1 MLVGKQ
7 FRFEASHQIDG
18 HFGKCARLHGHSW
31 VLHVNCEG
39 EIDPVT
45 GVVIDYYHISRAVD
59 PLIRDLDHHHLGE
72 GWVTSFE
79 GFDPDKRRLLL
90 SDVHWIPPGFK
101 PTSENL
107 LVLIA
112 DQLELTGLINGTT
125 IPWAF
130 LTINETCSSQ
140 ATLSRVEYNNMRGHG
155 LPQPVP
161 VAVPYGKEITPHGEE
176 RHDEERSEEG
186 KEDAQERLQETRE
199 DVERRRL
206 EITDDDIPF

>member
-39 EIDPVT
+39 EIDPTT
-45 GVVIDYYHISRAVD
+45 GVVVDFYHISRAVD
-59 PLIRDLDHHHLGE
+59 PLIRDLDHHHLGF
-72 GWVTSFE
+72 GSPVFS
-79 GFDPDKRRLLL
+79 DISIP
-90 SDVHWIPPGFK
+90 SDVHWIPYGFK

-112 DQLELTGLINGTT
+112 DQLELTGKINGTT

-155 LPQPVP
+155 LPQPVA

-176 RHDEERSEEG
+176 RRDEERSEER
-186 KEDAQERLQETRE
+186 EEVPTEERLEETRE
-199 DVERRRL
+199 DVERRQL
-206 EITDDDIPF
+206 EINDDDIPF